1 MSDKKKAVKA
11 VAFGVLSGITITI
24 ILICLLSL
32 GMLAG
37 GLLPAEI
44 LEYAVTAVFALGAFA
59 GGFIATK
66 INKGAGLIIGLITG
80 LTMFVVVTIAALTRN
95 AEAVTILTVI
105 KLALSVVAGGLGGVL
120 GLRERK
126 RIDI

>member
-1 MSDKKKAVKA
+1 M
-11 VAFGVLSGITITI
+11 TIFQKECKI
-24 ILICLLSL
+24 ILNDC
-32 GMLAG
+32 AQFN
-37 GLLPAEI
+37 
-44 LEYAVTAVFALGAFA
+44 AVTAVFALGAFA

-80 LTMFVVVTIAALTRN
+80 LTMFVGVTIAALTRN